1 MYSPGSLVDLAPV
14 HRSTPQHSPSVP
26 RTDGFSRGAT
36 VAQVHH
42 LSPDVA
48 DPEYAVSTVSRSP
61 VSKRPA
67 VAVQLEQ
74 LITSQSDESMDS
86 GMYIIEFMYILKMCL
101 NLYIL
106 LNLCIF

>member
-1 MYSPGSLVDLAPV
+1 MYSPGSLVDLARV

-26 RTDGFSRGAT
+26 RTDGFIRGTTIAH
-36 VAQVHH
+36 VHR
-42 LSPDVA
+42 LSPDA
-48 DPEYAVSTVSRSP
+48 ASTASRSP
-61 VSKRPA
+61 VSRRPG
-67 VAVQLEQ
+67 VAVRQ

-86 GMYIIEFMYILKMCL
+86 GMYIIEFMYILKRCL